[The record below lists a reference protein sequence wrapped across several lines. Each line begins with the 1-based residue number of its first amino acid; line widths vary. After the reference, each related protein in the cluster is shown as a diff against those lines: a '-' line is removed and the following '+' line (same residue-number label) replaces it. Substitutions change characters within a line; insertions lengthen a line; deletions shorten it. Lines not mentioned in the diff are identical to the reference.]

1 MTEREKSDLFA
12 TKARSLALLSDRIL
26 GDPKE
31 IAAAEAEELLRAVN
45 IDPRELKAHFHRRF
59 DNLAKEY
66 AAKGQRVPP
75 LLKQALTDLRP
86 GVSLSRTER
95 ELLREAQ
102 TAVRGLLKR
111 AKQLPQLLA
120 KIPNL
125 TLAAAYRSKK
135 ELSEP
140 DKKLLDE
147 VAWSLENRKKNVKPG
162 GRAKGSI

>member
-1 MTEREKSDLFA
+1 MTEREKPDLFA
-12 TKARSLALLSDRIL
+12 TKATRLALLSDRIL

-31 IAAAEAEELLRAVN
+31 IDAAEAEELLHAAN
-45 IDPRELKAHFHRRF
+45 TDPQELKARFHRRF

-75 LLKQALTDLRP
+75 LLKQALADLRP
-86 GVSLSRTER
+86 GASHSRAER

-102 TAVRGLLKR
+102 TAVRHVLKQ

-135 ELSEP
+135 ELSER
-140 DKKLLDE
+140 DRRLLDE
-147 VAWSLENRKKNVKPG
+147 VARQLENRAKNGKRNRRL
-162 GRAKGSI
+162 RAGA